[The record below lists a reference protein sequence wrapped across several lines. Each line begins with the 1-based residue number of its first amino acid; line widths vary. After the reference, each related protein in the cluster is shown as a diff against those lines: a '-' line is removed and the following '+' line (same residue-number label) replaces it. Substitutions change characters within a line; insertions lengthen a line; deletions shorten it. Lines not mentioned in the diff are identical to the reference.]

1 MSLLTID
8 IGGTSIKYARFADG
22 KLGEEGAFGTP
33 DNLDQ
38 FYQSLAAV
46 VEQFKENSDV
56 CGVAISSPGAVNKAT
71 GVIEGASALPY
82 IHDFDIHA
90 ELEKRFGLPVSIE
103 NDANCAALAEVK
115 FGAAKGLSDVLL
127 LVLGTGVGGSVVMNG
142 KVHHGK
148 HLFGGE
154 FGFML
159 MDDEHSFSTLGTTIR
174 MAERYNKRTGETLDA
189 IEIFEKAFNG
199 DEIANEEK
207 EIFYHGLLL
216 GLLRSD
222 PNWLVQSN
230 AESGDG
236 FADIL
241 AEPEDPD
248 ARIVIELKYSQTFSG
263 LQNACE
269 RALAQI
275 REKRYDERLRNE
287 GRNNI
292 LAYGVA
298 FCKKRCKVAVQRL

>member
-33 DNLDQ
+33 DNLEQ
-38 FYQSLAAV
+38 FYQSLTAV

-56 CGVAISSPGAVNKAT
+56 CGVAISSPGAVNKAS

-82 IHDFDIHA
+82 IHDFEIHA

-159 MDDEHSFSTLGTTIR
+159 MDDEHSFSDLGTTIR
-174 MAERYNKRTGETLDA
+174 MAERYNKRTGEELDA

-199 DEIANEEK
+199 DKIANEEK
-207 EIFYHGLLL
+207 DIFLYNVAKGIFNLTY
-216 GLLRSD
+216 SFD
-222 PNWLVQSN
+222 PERVIIGGGVSQAEWL
-230 AESGDG
+230 
-236 FADIL
+236 I
-241 AEPEDPD
+241 PE
-248 ARIVIELKYSQTFSG
+248 L
-263 LQNACE
+263 
-269 RALAQI
+269 
-275 REKRYDERLRNE
+275 
-287 GRNNI
+287 
-292 LAYGVA
+292 
-298 FCKKRCKVAVQRL
+298 

>member
-38 FYQSLAAV
+38 FYQSLTAV

-127 LVLGTGVGGSVVMNG
+127 LVFGTGVGGSVVMNG

-207 EIFYHGLLL
+207 EIFLYNVAKGIFNLTY
-216 GLLRSD
+216 SFD
-222 PNWLVQSN
+222 PELVIIGRGVSQAEWL
-230 AESGDG
+230 
-236 FADIL
+236 I
-241 AEPEDPD
+241 PELQKQLQKIMEIIEVATFMPE
-248 ARIVIELKYSQTFSG
+248 IVTCEFRNSANLIGAAVDFSQTYA
-263 LQNACE
+263 N
-269 RALAQI
+269 
-275 REKRYDERLRNE
+275 KTD
-287 GRNNI
+287 
-292 LAYGVA
+292 
-298 FCKKRCKVAVQRL
+298 K

>member
-8 IGGTSIKYARFADG
+8 IGRTSIKYARFAHG

-38 FYQSLAAV
+38 FYQSLTAV

-71 GVIEGASALPY
+71 GVIEQC
-82 IHDFDIHA
+82 FD
-90 ELEKRFGLPVSIE
+90 LPVAIE

-207 EIFYHGLLL
+207 DIFLYNVAKGIFNLTYSFDPELVIIGGGVSQAEWLIPELQKQLQKIMEIIEVATFM
-216 GLLRSD
+216 
-222 PNWLVQSN
+222 
-230 AESGDG
+230 
-236 FADIL
+236 
-241 AEPEDPD
+241 PE
-248 ARIVIELKYSQTFSG
+248 IVTCEFRNSANLIGAAVDFSQTYA
-263 LQNACE
+263 N
-269 RALAQI
+269 
-275 REKRYDERLRNE
+275 KTD
-287 GRNNI
+287 
-292 LAYGVA
+292 
-298 FCKKRCKVAVQRL
+298 K